1 MANDVK
7 TIRVRPARPDDA
19 PALCAFLN
27 EIIAIGG
34 TTAHQTPFTPE
45 SFVAHYLAGPG
56 FVSCFVAEDEVGEP
70 CAFQALDQWD
80 GIPEDWADIG
90 TFSRPGNKVPGAGTA
105 LFKATCDHAR
115 SIGLSALN
123 ATIRAD
129 NTGGLTYYGKMG
141 FVDYKVDKAVPLADG
156 RPVDRI
162 SKRFLL
168 SEG

>member
-1 MANDVK
+1 MTNEMK
-7 TIRVRPARPDDA
+7 TIPVRPARPDDA

-45 SFVAHYLAGPG
+45 SFQAHYLSGLG
-56 FVSCFVAEDEVGEP
+56 FVCCFVAEDETGEP
-70 CAFQALDQWD
+70 CAFQALEHSDAL
-80 GIPEDWADIG
+80 PEGWADIG

-105 LFKATCDHAR
+105 LFEATRAHAR
-115 SIGLSALN
+115 SIGLTALN

-141 FVDYKVDKAVPLADG
+141 FVDYKVDEAVPLKDG
-156 RPVDRI
+156 RLVDRI
-162 SKRFLL
+162 SKRYAL
-168 SEG
+168 